1 MKSIKGRI
9 LLAFLAFC
17 VLITPFVLFSIIAV
31 KKINNGRILKEQVA
45 VFNINRL
52 KAYNRFSVLVD
63 ADTKLD
69 SFYRYGSTETQK
81 EYEKLVASAAFALRT
96 IAVSNSHKD
105 KIIERRLQKINSR
118 LSHLQKKVDTVL
130 QLQRERGFKDYGLEG
145 KMRSNIHRLEQ
156 EATGISLAE
165 NLMLRRREKD
175 FFLRNDPYYAELLN
189 KEADSLIKRM
199 SAQEA
204 ADIESIAILEEYK
217 NSFNRIVTLEHKIRN
232 QKSGLLQEIKS
243 LNYELDHEINKL
255 YETVDIN
262 LQLLIN
268 RLKSYVVLFFCIT
281 VLFAVFFI
289 ISFSSHL
296 SNPIKRLI
304 NDMDDAAENNFKS
317 NFKIKTSVNVNE
329 INQLA
334 NTYNTL
340 AQKIRHQ
347 ISDLNTKNKELNLLN
362 EKLRESENE
371 LQEASGIKD
380 KFFSIISH
388 DLRGHTGNVI
398 SLAQILNEDSA
409 LSEKEKSVFTK
420 YLLDASQNLQL
431 LLDNLL
437 NWAKT
442 QMNDHTISKKAFN
455 VVTLIENNIDLVAD
469 TALRKGVTVEFSMA
483 EVPNAYADKDM
494 VDFIIRNLISNALK
508 FTRKGDSI
516 RLEVEEAEDFLEI
529 RVKDTGVGMNPKQI
543 EQLLHS
549 EKENNSTKGTQN
561 EVGTGLGFAIS
572 KDFVQRNGG
581 VVQITSKKGKGSI
594 FSFTL
599 PTKLTRD
606 SILSS

>member
-1 MKSIKGRI
+1 MKSIRSRI
-9 LLAFLAFC
+9 LLAFLLLG
-17 VLITPFVLFSIIAV
+17 VLITPFVLFSISSLDKISKAKVLQENVAQFNLHRLKAARKFSQFMDTDTKIDSFYLHGTTKNLNEFDGLIASATAALSSIEALDVEQDLVV
-31 KKINNGRILKEQVA
+31 KKRLQNVSEKLTQIT
-45 VFNINRL
+45 FNINQ
-52 KAYNRFSVLVD
+52 V
-63 ADTKLD
+63 
-69 SFYRYGSTETQK
+69 
-81 EYEKLVASAAFALRT
+81 
-96 IAVSNSHKD
+96 I
-105 KIIERRLQKINSR
+105 
-118 LSHLQKKVDTVL
+118 HLQRKI
-130 QLQRERGFKDYGLEG
+130 GFRDFGLEG
-145 KMRSNIHRLEQ
+145 AMRKSIHRLEH
-156 EATGISLAE
+156 EAVGISLAE
-165 NLMLRRREKD
+165 NLMLRRKEKD
-175 FFLRNDPYYAELLN
+175 FFLRGDPNYAMLLN
-189 KEADSLIKRM
+189 KQADSIIQRM
-199 SAQEA
+199 SLDLEQHM
-204 ADIESIAILEEYK
+204 ESLAILQAYQK
-217 NSFNRIVTLEHKIRN
+217 SFNKIVALEAKIGNSN
-232 QKSGLLQEIKS
+232 QGLLQEIES
-243 LNYELDHEINKL
+243 LDNQIDHEVNKL
-255 YETVDIN
+255 QEIIATN
-262 LQLLIN
+262 LKLLSG
-268 RLKSYVVLFFCIT
+268 RVQSYVILFFCIT
-281 VLFAVFFI
+281 LLFAVFFI
-289 ISFSSHL
+289 LAFSSHL

-304 NDMDDAAENNFKS
+304 IDMDDAAENNFKN
-317 NFKIKTSVNVNE
+317 NFRIKTSINVKE

-455 VVTLIENNIDLVAD
+455 VVTLIEKNIDLVAD
-469 TALRKGVTVEFSMA
+469 TALRKGVTVAFSLT

-508 FTRKGDSI
+508 FTRKGDTVV
-516 RLEVEEAEDFLEI
+516 LEVEEADNFLEI
-529 RVKDTGVGMNPKQI
+529 RVKDTGVGMTQKQI

-549 EKENNSTKGTQN
+549 EKENSSTKGTQN
-561 EVGTGLGFAIS
+561 EVGTGLGFAIC

-581 VVQITSKKGKGSI
+581 AVQITSKKGKGSI